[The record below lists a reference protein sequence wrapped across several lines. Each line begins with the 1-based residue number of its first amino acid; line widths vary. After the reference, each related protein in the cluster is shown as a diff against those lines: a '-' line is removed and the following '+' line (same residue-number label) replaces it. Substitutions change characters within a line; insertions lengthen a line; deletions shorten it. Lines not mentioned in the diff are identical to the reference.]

1 MWTLPDKIKG
11 HPESCA
17 GMMGCGIMR
26 VMERHEDSR
35 LAQVVLRI
43 SGTGADAP
51 TLSGGVPLALFG
63 RFVSALP
70 DLIAGRD
77 LHAGAQRLPDARIRV
92 EEGSVKFVVLV
103 QLLTLGLLLDGG
115 LRDDI
120 SRLSSGLVPLDLGR
134 RAAVSEIQRGLAEVE
149 GGVFEVSALDG
160 AGVVLAQST
169 PVGAKPLVD
178 DTSDLFVE
186 EEATL
191 VGTAYDIGGKGK
203 TNIHITDLATG
214 RDITVQATR
223 EAVEHSTRPYE
234 RLRLLVRYRR
244 NLRTGECKGYT
255 LVRIIKAFDFETFR
269 ERLHAAIERESRAWA
284 GIDHAAWLQEMREG

>member
-1 MWTLPDKIKG
+1 
-11 HPESCA
+11 
-17 GMMGCGIMR
+17 
-26 VMERHEDSR
+26 MERHEDSR

-70 DLIAGRD
+70 NLIVGRGP
-77 LHAGAQRLPDARIRV
+77 HVGAQRLPDARVRV
-92 EEGSVKFVVLV
+92 EEGSVKFVVLISA
-103 QLLTLGLLLDGG
+103 LTLDLLLRGG
-115 LRDDI
+115 LQDDI
-120 SRLSSGLVPLDLGR
+120 ARLSSGLVPLDPER

-169 PVGAKPLVD
+169 PVGATPLVD
-178 DTSDLFVE
+178 DTADLFVE

-191 VGTAYDIGGKGK
+191 VETAYDIGGKGK
-203 TNIHITDLATG
+203 TNIHITDLSSG

-234 RLRLLVRYRR
+234 RVRLLGRYRR
-244 NLRTGECKGYT
+244 NLRAGECQGDT
-255 LVRIIKAFDFETFR
+255 LVRIIKAVDF
-269 ERLHAAIERESRAWA
+269 
-284 GIDHAAWLQEMREG
+284 

>member
-17 GMMGCGIMR
+17 GMIGCGIMR
-26 VMERHEDSR
+26 VMERHEDGR

-77 LHAGAQRLPDARIRV
+77 PHAGVHRLPDARIRV

-191 VGTAYDIGGKGK
+191 VGTAYDIG
-203 TNIHITDLATG
+203 
-214 RDITVQATR
+214 VQATR